1 MAHNPTEDQPVPTED
16 VKGATAATVSS
27 NAPPLSLPIQIVT
40 KTDVSR
46 LSREVETLNEFFTQ
60 AAVKGALAKTVPQSS
75 QSLNSLIGDNGL
87 NMLKKEDRDR
97 LKAFLDMLRSR
108 APVVS
113 ASFATDPKPD
123 FLMKLTA
130 WFRAEAHPYVL
141 LKVGLQPN
149 IAAGCVFRTSNK
161 YFDFSFRNQ
170 FKASKE
176 KLSAALRK
184 VA

>member
-1 MAHNPTEDQPVPTED
+1 MEPSATGEHPADDSAKIKAVPI
-16 VKGATAATVSS
+16 KAAT
-27 NAPPLSLPIQIVT
+27 LKLPIQIVT
-40 KTDVSR
+40 QSDVSR
-46 LSREVETLNEFFTQ
+46 LCREVENLNDFFTQ
-60 AAVKGALAKTVPQSS
+60 AAIKGAQAKTVPQSS
-75 QSLNSLIGDNGL
+75 QTLNSLISDNEL

-97 LKAFLDMLRSR
+97 LKAFLDMLRSK

-123 FLMKLTA
+123 FLMKLVV
-130 WFRAEAHPYVL
+130 WFRSEAHPYVL

-170 FKASKE
+170 FSRSKE
-176 KLSAALRK
+176 KLSVALRTIQ
-184 VA
+184 